1 MKHRDILLNESFC
14 KVSQE
19 AHTKP
24 FPPPWTRH
32 SMHGRDRP
40 ALQGCHEG
48 RAFLWPQVGS
58 AGRPAACRIRG
69 TEFSFHLNYV
79 NLGSSQHFYII
90 FPLRRDHSSVSTF
103 LHRLINF
110 CISSFS
116 WSVKVKANRDLLIIQ
131 PLSHWSCRLN
141 TTRVVTVKTLC
152 SSNYPHRFLK
162 IKRSPHLLTR
172 LPHWPFCSFC
182 KPDLWDSVR
191 LVL

>member
-14 KVSQE
+14 KISRE
-19 AHTKP
+19 AHSKP
-24 FPPPWTRH
+24 FPSPWSRRPK
-32 SMHGRDRP
+32 HGRNRP
-40 ALQGCHEG
+40 ARQDGHEG
-48 RAFLWPQVGS
+48 RARAPSCDHRWAAQG
-58 AGRPAACRIRG
+58 GRLPAESG
-69 TEFSFHLNYV
+69 ELNFPFHLNYV

-103 LHRLINF
+103 QHSLINF
-110 CISSFS
+110 CISSFF
-116 WSVKVKANRDLLIIQ
+116 WPVKVKANLDLLIIQ

-172 LPHWPFCSFC
+172 LPRWPFCSFC
-182 KPDLWDSVR
+182 KPDL
-191 LVL
+191 